1 MRICDVTQ
9 FYSPVSGGV
18 KRYLHGKIDYI
29 VRETPHS
36 HLLIVPGERD
46 WVSGDHRSR
55 TVQIISRRIPG
66 THSYRLLLNQEKI
79 GRMLTREKPD
89 IIEVGD
95 SYQLAWRMTTLGR
108 EFGIPVVA
116 YYHSDFPR
124 AFGDALE
131 RRFYRFLA
139 PPVRFALRKYLRRV
153 FGRMDATL
161 VASDRLLAKL
171 EALGL
176 PNLRSAPMGVD
187 TNRFRPR
194 EENGQTRHAAGVP
207 PDRNFLL
214 YVGRISA
221 DKNTRSL
228 LTMIEILNR
237 QNGKRFHLGV
247 AGDGPQRDAFQVAA
261 EKRDD
266 ISWFGYLES
275 DEEVARLYSAADLV
289 VHPGTRETWGLTVLE
304 AQACG
309 SPVVA
314 VRGGGSD
321 ELNLSD
327 EQFLAS
333 SGSGEALAAAVE
345 RAIPLLD
352 PGQRAGLARDVRTR
366 FDSNVCYGREIDIY
380 DEIIRQHRKSGD

>member
-9 FYSPVSGGV
+9 FYSSVSGGV
-18 KRYLHGKIDYI
+18 KRYLHGKIHYI

-55 TVQIISRRIPG
+55 TVQIVSRRIPG

-79 GRMLTREKPD
+79 GRMLIREKPD

-95 SYQLAWRMTTLGR
+95 SYQLAWRMTSLGR

-116 YYHSDFPR
+116 YYHSDYPR
-124 AFGDALE
+124 AFGEALE
-131 RRFYRFLA
+131 KRFYRFLA
-139 PPVRFALRKYLRRV
+139 PPARFFLRKYLRRV

-161 VASDRLLAKL
+161 VASDRLLEKL
-171 EALGL
+171 RDWGL

-187 TNRFRPR
+187 TGRFHPR

-207 PDRNFLL
+207 PDRTFLL

-228 LTMIEILNR
+228 LSMMENLNR
-237 QNGKRFHLGV
+237 DQGRKFHLGV
-247 AGDGPQRDAFQVAA
+247 AGDGPQRDAFQAA
-261 EKRDD
+261 AAKRDD
-266 ISWFGYLES
+266 ISWFGYIDN
-275 DEEVARLYSAADLV
+275 DEEVACLYSAADLV
-289 VHPGTRETWGLTVLE
+289 VHPGTCETWGLTVLE

-314 VRGGGSD
+314 VRGGGTD
-321 ELNLSD
+321 ELNLSG
-327 EQFLAS
+327 EEFLAS
-333 SGSGEALAAAVE
+333 SGSGRALAAAVE
-345 RAIPLLD
+345 RALPLLD
-352 PGQRAGLARDVRTR
+352 PGRRPALAAEVRSR
-366 FDSNVCYGREIDIY
+366 FDRNVCYGREIDIY
-380 DEIIRQHRKSGD
+380 DDVIRRYRAQHD